1 MMRKPSLSQKI
12 GTLFPYD
19 WANPSGMKEEVFVRH
34 VISRGLFKDLLKT
47 VRYMGFER
55 VDCIFNEMEPT
66 LPNATRRAY
75 LNIKIGYQNAQN
87 HRASRQHTT
96 SL

>member
-1 MMRKPSLSQKI
+1 MNKPSLSQKI
-12 GTLFPYD
+12 GTSFPYD
-19 WANPSGMKEEVFVRH
+19 WANPSGMKEEVFVRQ
-34 VISRGLFKDLLKT
+34 VFSRGLFKDLLKT
-47 VRYMGFER
+47 VRYMGIHR
-55 VDCIFNEMEPT
+55 VDDIFNEMEVI